1 MVTWSVGLFQ
11 FLNLLC
17 FLSFMGDE
25 ALMTP
30 TWSACGPWWWWTPL
44 KMKCSTSIPRPSTGT
59 IIFTKFTYP
68 VFSST
73 SASEETCA
81 VASLPC
87 SGENSVLYQTHL
99 ASSPNHLVH
108 IFVGGKLCFISTG
121 CNQSQSHVI
130 SWQNLL
136 NVLVNSSTIYEMLIK
151 MCALCW
157 PAATYLNS
165 ELVISACRVQ
175 WKGTVILAA

>member
-1 MVTWSVGLFQ
+1 MKRGSFSVSEFTLFPFIHGRWSFDDTNMERLRSMMVMNTPEDEMFNFDPKTIDWDDYFYKIHIPGVLKYVCKWRDLCCCFFTLFWGKLCSVSDTP
-11 FLNLLC
+11 C
-17 FLSFMGDE
+17 F
-25 ALMTP
+25 
-30 TWSACGPWWWWTPL
+30 
-44 KMKCSTSIPRPSTGT
+44 
-59 IIFTKFTYP
+59 FTK
-68 VFSST
+68 S
-73 SASEETCA
+73 
-81 VASLPC
+81 PC
-87 SGENSVLYQTHL
+87 SY
-99 ASSPNHLVH
+99 
-108 IFVGGKLCFISTG
+108 ICGGKLCFISTG